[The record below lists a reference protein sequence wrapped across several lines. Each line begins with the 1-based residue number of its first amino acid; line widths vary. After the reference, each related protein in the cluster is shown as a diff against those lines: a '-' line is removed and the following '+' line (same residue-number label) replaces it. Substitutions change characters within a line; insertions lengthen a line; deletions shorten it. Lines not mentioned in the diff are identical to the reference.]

1 MNLAAPSAIPSAGAP
16 VSKADAVRTALLDRL
31 RGAPPATT
39 WPADRGAP
47 HPLPGQRRPT
57 LAFEIPGDLAEGLA
71 TVAREQ
77 GVPVLAALA
86 AGLQALLYR
95 VASPWENA
103 GVEEIVVGAGRD
115 GSWAPLRQSLDPDT
129 AFSDLAHRDAA
140 ELRDAAGAE
149 LVIGERTGVAWE
161 DFCRAAVVTGDGEL
175 PLDLVFHFDIEN
187 GRCGSLEYDGLR
199 YASDTAERIVAGY
212 LELLCAAIRD
222 VRTPIGLLPLV
233 PSPMRN
239 PAAEADGTFGASAW
253 DVTAHEL
260 FDRAVARYPEAKA
273 LRWDGGE
280 MTYAE
285 LKAAADQCAD
295 RIGAARAVALSG
307 PRCPE
312 LIVALLAI
320 LKSGAGY
327 VPLDS
332 AYPRERLDYMLTDS
346 RAEVLIGPAGIDGAL
361 TVPEGV
367 RVIGLHDML
376 VAAPSLPADPRP
388 APPTPAGTADLCYV
402 IYTSGSTG
410 LPKGVGMPHRPLVS
424 LLDWQFRHS
433 QAGPGWNTL
442 QFAAFSFDVAFQ
454 EMFATW
460 GTGGTLVLITDEVRR
475 DPDRLA
481 DWLTEQSVHRLFLP
495 FVALQQLAEAS
506 LRSGRYPSA
515 LREVITAGEQLHV
528 SPAVREFFR
537 RTGASLENQY
547 GPSETHV
554 VTAERLSGDPA
565 DWPELPAIGGPI
577 DRAVVEILDDRL
589 QPLPD
594 GVPGEI
600 CVSGVPLADGYLGR
614 PDLTAE
620 RFAVRDLAVGP
631 VGRVGPVG
639 PAGLVGAAGPLGSP
653 AAQHTSDPLDA
664 PEAAERIRVRTYR
677 TGDFG
682 TRLPD
687 GRIQCLGRRDGQ
699 VKIRGFRV
707 ELGEVEAQILAQD
720 GVAEAVVVVREG
732 ASDKQIIAYYLL
744 AEGSDVPPR
753 TLRGDLA
760 RILPGHMV
768 PFACVAVTALPLTP
782 SGKVDRRTLAGRPL
796 PEDLDAAYEA
806 VLEEAGAVEAAG
818 AVPAVGGT
826 TVGGEAD
833 DGEAVGGKADDA
845 TAAASPFAELLVE
858 IWADALARDA
868 IGVHADLFALGAE
881 SATALEVAAQLTEIF
896 RLTVPARVLFD
907 RPTAARQAAWFAA
920 RDAANDGRLAGIA
933 RLLLAYEA

>member
-1 MNLAAPSAIPSAGAP
+1 MNVAPPTIAAPGAP
-16 VSKADAVRTALLDRL
+16 APQTSEAARAALLDRL
-31 RGAPPATT
+31 RGAPPAGT
-39 WPADRGAP
+39 WPADRGVP
-47 HPLPGQRRPT
+47 QPPPGPRRPT
-57 LAFEIPGDLAEGLA
+57 LAFEIPADLAAGLA
-71 TVAREQ
+71 AVAREQ
-77 GVPVLAALA
+77 GVPGVLATLA
-86 AGLQALLYR
+86 AGLHALLYR

-103 GVEEIVVGAGRD
+103 GIEEIVVGAGRD
-115 GSWAPLRQSLDPDT
+115 GAWAPLRQSLDPDT
-129 AFSDLAHRDAA
+129 AFSDLASRAAA
-140 ELRDAAGAE
+140 ELRDAVG
-149 LVIGERTGVAWE
+149 GEFALGEQSGIAAE
-161 DFCRAAVVTGDGEL
+161 DFCRAAVLIGGGEL
-175 PLDLVFHFDIEN
+175 PLDLVFAFDTEN
-187 GRCGSLEYDGLR
+187 ARHGELAYDGLR
-199 YASDTAERIVAGY
+199 YAPDTAERIVAGY
-212 LELLCAAIRD
+212 LELLRAAISD
-222 VRTPIGLLPLV
+222 VKTPIGLLPLV
-233 PSPMRN
+233 PSPARN
-239 PAAEADGTFGASAW
+239 PAAEADGMSGASEW

-260 FDRAVARYPEAKA
+260 FDRAAARYPEAQA
-273 LRWDGGE
+273 LRWDGGA

-285 LKAAADQCAD
+285 LKAAADRCAR
-295 RIGAARAVALSG
+295 RIGTARAVALSG

-327 VPLDS
+327 VPLDA
-332 AYPRERLDYMLTDS
+332 AYPRDRLDHMLSDS

-367 RVIGLHDML
+367 RVIGLHDLL
-376 VAAPSLPADPRP
+376 VDAPSLPVDPRSAPRPP
-388 APPTPAGTADLCYV
+388 ATTADLCYV

-410 LPKGVGMPHRPLVS
+410 LPKGVGMPHRPLAS

-460 GTGGTLVLITDEVRR
+460 GTGGTLVLITDEIRR
-475 DPDRLA
+475 DPDRLV
-481 DWLTEQSVHRLFLP
+481 DWLTAQRVHRLFLP
-495 FVALQQLAEAS
+495 FVALQQLAEAAAH
-506 LRSGRYPSA
+506 SGRYPAA
-515 LREVITAGEQLHV
+515 LREVVTAGEQLHV

-554 VTAERLSGDPA
+554 VTAERLSADPA

-577 DRAVVEILDDRL
+577 DRAVVEILDERL

-620 RFAVRDLAVGP
+620 RFAVRHPAVGP
-631 VGRVGPVG
+631 TGPVSPG
-639 PAGLVGAAGPLGSP
+639 DSAGVRPAR
-653 AAQHTSDPLDA
+653 D
-664 PEAAERIRVRTYR
+664 AAEPIRVRTYR

-687 GRIQCLGRRDGQ
+687 GRIHCLGRRDGQ

-707 ELGEVEAQILAQD
+707 ELGEVEAQILAQE
-720 GVAEAVVVVREG
+720 GLAEAVVVVREG

-744 AEGSDVPPR
+744 AEGCDVPPR
-753 TLRGDLA
+753 TLRDDLA

-796 PEDLDAAYEA
+796 PEDIDAAYEA
-806 VLEEAGAVEAAG
+806 VLEERGTAEAAG
-818 AVPAVGGT
+818 AADAVPAVPDA
-826 TVGGEAD
+826 AD
-833 DGEAVGGKADDA
+833 GA
-845 TAAASPFAELLVE
+845 TADGTASASPFAELLVE

-881 SATALEVAAQLTEIF
+881 SATALEVASQLTEIF
-896 RLTVPARVLFD
+896 RVTVPARVLFD
-907 RPTAARQAAWFAA
+907 RPTAAGQAAWFAA
-920 RDAANDGRLAGIA
+920 RDAAGDGRLADIA
-933 RLLLAYEA
+933 RLLLASEA

>member
-1 MNLAAPSAIPSAGAP
+1 MNVVPSTIPAPGASVSQVCDAARA
-16 VSKADAVRTALLDRL
+16 TLLDRL
-31 RGAPPATT
+31 HGAPPATT
-39 WPADRGAP
+39 WPADRGVP
-47 HPLPGQRRPT
+47 HRLPEQRRST
-57 LAFEIPGDLAEGLA
+57 LVFEIPDDLADGLA
-71 TVAREQ
+71 AVVREQ
-77 GVPVLAALA
+77 GVPVLATLA

-115 GSWAPLRQSLDPDT
+115 GSWAPLRQSLDLDT
-129 AFSDLAHRDAA
+129 AFSDLALRAA
-140 ELRDAAGAE
+140 SDLRDAAGGEFVTGEQA
-149 LVIGERTGVAWE
+149 VIAWE
-161 DFCRAAVVTGDGEL
+161 DVCRAAVLIGGGEL
-175 PLDLVFHFDIEN
+175 PLDLVFAFDSEN
-187 GRCGSLEYDGLR
+187 GRRGSLEYDGLR
-199 YASDTAERIVAGY
+199 YAPDTAERIVASY
-212 LELLCAAIRD
+212 LELLRAAIHD
-222 VRTPIGLLPLV
+222 VKTPIGLLPLV
-233 PSPMRN
+233 SSPIRN
-239 PAAEADGTFGASAW
+239 PAAEADEMSGTSEW

-260 FDRAVARYPEAKA
+260 FDRAAARYPEAQA

-285 LKAAADQCAD
+285 LKAAADRCAG
-295 RIGAARAVALSG
+295 RIGPARVVALSG

-332 AYPRERLDYMLTDS
+332 AYPRERLDHMLTDS

-367 RVIGLHDML
+367 RVIDLHEML
-376 VAAPSLPADPRP
+376 VDAPGLPVDVWS
-388 APPTPAGTADLCYV
+388 APHTPTTTADLCYV

-410 LPKGVGMPHRPLVS
+410 LPKGVGMPHRPLAS

-495 FVALQQLAEAS
+495 FVALQQLAEVS
-506 LRSGRYPSA
+506 LHSGRYPSA

-528 SPAVREFFR
+528 SPAVREFFH

-554 VTAERLSGDPA
+554 VTAERLSADPA
-565 DWPELPAIGGPI
+565 DWPELPAIGVPI
-577 DRAVVEILDDRL
+577 DRAVVEILDERL

-620 RFAVRDLAVGP
+620 RFVVRDPGVGP
-631 VGRVGPVG
+631 VGS
-639 PAGLVGAAGPLGSP
+639 AGARHARDAAGR
-653 AAQHTSDPLDA
+653 T
-664 PEAAERIRVRTYR
+664 RVRTYR

-707 ELGEVEAQILAQD
+707 ELGEVEAQILTQD
-720 GVAEAVVVVREG
+720 GLAEAVVVVREG

-744 AEGSDVPPR
+744 AEGCDVPPR
-753 TLRGDLA
+753 TLRSDLV

-796 PEDLDAAYEA
+796 PEDPDAAYEA
-806 VLEEAGAVEAAG
+806 VLDERGMVEEAGAVPTIGDA
-818 AVPAVGGT
+818 
-826 TVGGEAD
+826 AD
-833 DGEAVGGKADDA
+833 DG
-845 TAAASPFAELLVE
+845 TASPFAELLVE

-881 SATALEVAAQLTEIF
+881 SATALEVASQLTEIF
-896 RLTVPARVLFD
+896 RLTVPVRVLFD
-907 RPTAARQAAWFAA
+907 RPTPAGQAAWFAA
-920 RDAANDGRLAGIA
+920 REAAGDGRLADIA
-933 RLLLAYEA
+933 RLLLASEA

>member
-1 MNLAAPSAIPSAGAP
+1 MNPTPSTIQALRASPA
-16 VSKADAVRTALLDRL
+16 VS
-31 RGAPPATT
+31 
-39 WPADRGAP
+39 WPADRAEP
-47 HPLPGQRRPT
+47 RPTSGQRRST
-57 LAFEIPGDLAEGLA
+57 LAFEIPRELADGLA
-71 TVAREQ
+71 AIAGEHAI
-77 GVPVLAALA
+77 PVLATLA

-95 VASPWENA
+95 VASPWENPGIEQITVAA
-103 GVEEIVVGAGRD
+103 GWNGATTL
-115 GSWAPLRQSLDPDT
+115 LRQHLDPDT
-129 AFSDLAHRDAA
+129 EFANLATRAA
-140 ELRDAAGAE
+140 LDLRDPADENPVTAPDDAY
-149 LVIGERTGVAWE
+149 
-161 DFCRAAVVTGDGEL
+161 RAAVLIGRGGPE
-175 PLDLVFHFDIEN
+175 LDLVFSLDTEDAHR
-187 GRCGSLEYDGLR
+187 GTLEYDALR
-199 YASDTAERIVAGY
+199 YAPDTAERIITAY
-212 LELLCAAIRD
+212 LELLRAATRAIH
-222 VRTPIGLLPLV
+222 TPIGLLPLL
-233 PSPMRN
+233 PSPARN
-239 PAAEADGTFGASAW
+239 PADRADNPSEASDW

-260 FDRAVARYPEAKA
+260 FDRAAARHPDAPA

-280 MTYAE
+280 MTYAQ
-285 LKAAADQCAD
+285 LRAAADRCAA
-295 RIGAARAVALSG
+295 RIGTAFAVALTG

-327 VPLDS
+327 VPLDA

-346 RAEVLIGPAGIDGAL
+346 CAEVLIGPAGIDDTL
-361 TVPEGV
+361 TVPDGV
-367 RVIGLHDML
+367 RVIDLHDML
-376 VAAPSLPADPRP
+376 ADAQSPTQDAPHTPF
-388 APPTPAGTADLCYV
+388 TPATTADLCYV

-410 LPKGVGMPHRPLVS
+410 VPKGVGMPHRPLAS
-424 LLDWQFRHS
+424 LMDWQFRHS

-481 DWLTEQSVHRLFLP
+481 DWLTEQNVHRLFLP
-495 FVALQQLAEAS
+495 FVALQQLAEAAT
-506 LRSGRYPSA
+506 RSGRHPST

-528 SPAVREFFR
+528 SPAVRDFFQ

-554 VTAERLSGDPA
+554 VTAERLPADPA

-577 DRAVVEILDDRL
+577 DRAVVEILDERL

-620 RFAVRDLAVGP
+620 RFALRD
-631 VGRVGPVG
+631 
-639 PAGLVGAAGPLGSP
+639 
-653 AAQHTSDPLDA
+653 
-664 PEAAERIRVRTYR
+664 RIRTYR

-707 ELGEVEAQILAQD
+707 ELGEVEAQILAHD
-720 GVAEAVVVVREG
+720 GVAEAVVVVRDG
-732 ASDKQIIAYYLL
+732 ASEKQIIAHYLL
-744 AEGSDVPPR
+744 ADGHDLPPR
-753 TLRGDLA
+753 TLRAELA

-768 PFACVAVTALPLTP
+768 PFACVPATTLPLTP
-782 SGKVDRRTLAGRPL
+782 SGKVDRRTLAARPL

-806 VLEEAGAVEAAG
+806 VLTER
-818 AVPAVGGT
+818 GT
-826 TVGGEAD
+826 AETAD
-833 DGEAVGGKADDA
+833 FADSADSADPA
-845 TAAASPFAELLVE
+845 TAQLFAELLVE
-858 IWADALARDA
+858 LWAGALARDT
-868 IGVHADLFALGAE
+868 IGAHADLFALGAE

-907 RPTAARQAAWFAA
+907 RPTAAGQAAWLCA
-920 RDAANDGRLAGIA
+920 RDAATDGRLAGIA
-933 RLLLAYEA
+933 RLLLDDEARDLPHS

>member
-1 MNLAAPSAIPSAGAP
+1 MNVAPSTIPAPGASSSK
-16 VSKADAVRTALLDRL
+16 VSDAARAALLDRL
-31 RGAPPATT
+31 GGAPPATT
-39 WPADRGAP
+39 WPADRGVP
-47 HPLPGQRRPT
+47 HFPPGQRRST
-57 LAFEIPGDLAEGLA
+57 LAFEIPGDLADGLA
-71 TVAREQ
+71 AVAREQ
-77 GVPVLAALA
+77 GVPVLATLA

-103 GVEEIVVGAGRD
+103 GVEELVVGAGRD
-115 GSWAPLRQSLDPDT
+115 GSWAPLRQSLDLDT
-129 AFSDLAHRDAA
+129 AFSELALRAA
-140 ELRDAAGAE
+140 SDLRDAVGGE
-149 LVIGERTGVAWE
+149 FVIGEQTAVAWE
-161 DFCRAAVVTGDGEL
+161 DFCRAAVLIGDGEL
-175 PLDLVFHFDIEN
+175 PLDLVFAFDIEN
-187 GRCGSLEYDGLR
+187 GRRGSLEYDGLR
-199 YASDTAERIVAGY
+199 YAPDTAERIVAGY
-212 LELLCAAIRD
+212 LELLRAAIRD
-222 VRTPIGLLPLV
+222 MRTPIGLLPLV

-239 PAAEADGTFGASAW
+239 PAAEADEMSGASEW

-260 FDRAVARYPEAKA
+260 FDRAAAKYPETPA

-285 LKAAADQCAD
+285 LKAAADRCAG
-295 RIGAARAVALSG
+295 RIGTARAVALSG
-307 PRCPE
+307 SRCPE

-332 AYPRERLDYMLTDS
+332 AYPRERLDHMLTDS
-346 RAEVLIGPAGIDGAL
+346 GAEVLIGPAGIDCAL

-367 RVIGLHDML
+367 RVIDLHDML
-376 VAAPSLPADPRP
+376 VDAPSLPVDPRS
-388 APPTPAGTADLCYV
+388 APRTPTTTADLCYV

-410 LPKGVGMPHRPLVS
+410 LPKGVGMPHRPLAS

-506 LRSGRYPSA
+506 VHSGRYPAA
-515 LREVITAGEQLHV
+515 LREVVTAGEQLHV
-528 SPAVREFFR
+528 SPAVREFFQ

-554 VTAERLSGDPA
+554 VTAERLSADPA

-577 DRAVVEILDDRL
+577 DRAVVEILDERL

-620 RFAVRDLAVGP
+620 RFVVRDPAVGSADAQHDA
-631 VGRVGPVG
+631 R
-639 PAGLVGAAGPLGSP
+639 AAG
-653 AAQHTSDPLDA
+653 
-664 PEAAERIRVRTYR
+664 ERIRVRTYR

-707 ELGEVEAQILAQD
+707 ELGEVEAQILTQD
-720 GVAEAVVVVREG
+720 GLAEAVVVVREG
-732 ASDKQIIAYYLL
+732 ASEKQIIAYYLL
-744 AEGSDVPPR
+744 AEGCDVPPR
-753 TLRGDLA
+753 TLRSDLA

-806 VLEEAGAVEAAG
+806 VFEERGMAEAPG
-818 AVPAVGGT
+818 AVP
-826 TVGGEAD
+826 TVGDAAD
-833 DGEAVGGKADDA
+833 DG
-845 TAAASPFAELLVE
+845 TASASPFAELLVE

-881 SATALEVAAQLTEIF
+881 SATALEVASQLTEIF
-896 RLTVPARVLFD
+896 RLTVPVRVLFD
-907 RPTAARQAAWFAA
+907 RPTAAGQAAWFAA
-920 RDAANDGRLAGIA
+920 RDAAGDGRLAGIA

>member
-1 MNLAAPSAIPSAGAP
+1 MNAATSTTPVSGAP
-16 VSKADAVRTALLDRL
+16 ASQTSDAARAELLDRL
-31 RGAPPATT
+31 RGAPATT
-39 WPADRGAP
+39 WPADRAAP
-47 HPLPGQRRPT
+47 HSSPERPRAT
-57 LAFEIPGDLAEGLA
+57 LEFEIPGDLAHGLTA
-71 TVAREQ
+71 VAREQ
-77 GVPVLAALA
+77 GVPPLATLA

-95 VASPWENA
+95 VASPWEDA
-103 GVEEIVVGAGRD
+103 GVGEAVVGAGRD
-115 GSWAPLRQSLDPDT
+115 GSWAPLRQRLDPDT
-129 AFSDLAHRDAA
+129 PFSDLALRAA
-140 ELRDAAGAE
+140 SDLRDAIGAE
-149 LVIGERTGVAWE
+149 FVIGELPVVAPE
-161 DFCRAAVVTGDGEL
+161 ASCRAAVLIGGGRL
-175 PLDLVFHFDIEN
+175 PLDLVFAVDIDD
-187 GRCGSLEYDGLR
+187 RRRGSLEYDGLR
-199 YASDTAERIVAGY
+199 YAPDTAGRIVAGY
-212 LELLCAAIRD
+212 LELLGAAVRD

-233 PSPMRN
+233 PSPK
-239 PAAEADGTFGASAW
+239 PGIAGADGMSGPDGMSGAGEW

-260 FDRAVARYPEAKA
+260 FDRAAARFPEAPA
-273 LRWDGGE
+273 VRWDGGE
-280 MTYAE
+280 MTYGE
-285 LKAAADQCAD
+285 LKAAADRCAG
-295 RIGAARAVALSG
+295 RIGTARAVALSG

-327 VPLDS
+327 VPLDA
-332 AYPRERLDYMLTDS
+332 AYPRERLDHMLTDS
-346 RAEVLIGPAGIDGAL
+346 GAEVLIGPAGIDGAI

-367 RVIGLHDML
+367 RVIDLHDML
-376 VAAPSLPADPRP
+376 VDAPSPAAPAQP
-388 APPTPAGTADLCYV
+388 APRTPTATEDLCYV

-410 LPKGVGMPHRPLVS
+410 LPKGVAMPHRPLAS

-481 DWLTEQSVHRLFLP
+481 DWLTEQRVHRLFLP

-506 LRSGRYPSA
+506 VHSGRYPSA

-528 SPAVREFFR
+528 SPAVREFFH

-554 VTAERLSGDPA
+554 VTAERLSEDPA
-565 DWPELPAIGGPI
+565 DWPESPAIGAPI
-577 DRAVVEILDDRL
+577 DRAVVEILDARL

-600 CVSGVPLADGYLGR
+600 CVSGVALADGYLGR

-620 RFAVRDLAVGP
+620 RFALRDPAVGP
-631 VGRVGPVG
+631 VGPVDSAG
-639 PAGLVGAAGPLGSP
+639 ARPAR
-653 AAQHTSDPLDA
+653 
-664 PEAAERIRVRTYR
+664 EAAERAAVRTYR

-707 ELGEVEAQILAQD
+707 ELGEVEAQILARD

-732 ASDKQIIAYYLL
+732 ASDKQVIAYYLL
-744 AEGSDVPPR
+744 AEGCDVPPR

-768 PFACVAVTALPLTP
+768 PFVCVPVTELPLTP

-796 PEDLDAAYEA
+796 PEDLDAAYES
-806 VLEEAGAVEAAG
+806 VLQESGTAEAAG
-818 AVPAVGGT
+818 AMS
-826 TVGGEAD
+826 TVGDAVD
-833 DGEAVGGKADDA
+833 DG
-845 TAAASPFAELLVE
+845 TAPASPFAELLAE

-881 SATALEVAAQLTEIF
+881 SATALEVASQLTEIF

-907 RPTAARQAAWFAA
+907 RPTVAGQAAWLAA
-920 RDAANDGRLAGIA
+920 RDDANDGRLAGIA

>member
-1 MNLAAPSAIPSAGAP
+1 MNASPSATPATAPATGASASQ
-16 VSKADAVRTALLDRL
+16 VSDAVRAALLDRL

-39 WPADRGAP
+39 WPADRGVP
-47 HPLPGQRRPT
+47 HPPPGQRRST
-57 LAFEIPGDLAEGLA
+57 LEFEIPGDLADGLA
-71 TVAREQ
+71 AVAREQ
-77 GVPVLAALA
+77 DVPVLATLA
-86 AGLQALLYR
+86 AGLHALLYR
-95 VASPWENA
+95 VAAPWENA

-129 AFSDLAHRDAA
+129 AFSDLALRAA
-140 ELRDAAGAE
+140 ADLRDAAGGEFVTGGPAGE
-149 LVIGERTGVAWE
+149 QAGEPAGERAGIAWE
-161 DFCRAAVVTGDGEL
+161 ECCRAAVLIGGGEL
-175 PLDLVFHFDIEN
+175 PLDLVFTFDTEN
-187 GRCGSLEYDGLR
+187 GRRGSLEYDGPR
-199 YASDTAERIVAGY
+199 YAQDTAERIVAGY
-212 LELLCAAIRD
+212 IELLRAATRD
-222 VRTPIGLLPLV
+222 VKTPIGLLPLV
-233 PSPMRN
+233 PAPTLN
-239 PAAEADGTFGASAW
+239 PAAEAVGMSGADEW

-260 FDRAVARYPEAKA
+260 FDRAAARYPEAQA

-285 LKAAADQCAD
+285 LKAAADRCAG
-295 RIGAARAVALSG
+295 RIGTARAVALSG

-332 AYPRERLDYMLTDS
+332 AYPRERLDFMLTDS
-346 RAEVLIGPAGIDGAL
+346 RADVLIGPAGIDGAL

-367 RVIGLHDML
+367 RVIDLYDML
-376 VAAPSLPADPRP
+376 MDAPSLPADPRP
-388 APPTPAGTADLCYV
+388 APRTPTTTADLCYV

-410 LPKGVGMPHRPLVS
+410 LPKGVGMPHRPLAS
-424 LLDWQFRHS
+424 MLDWQFRRS
-433 QAGPGWNTL
+433 GAGPGWNTL

-506 LRSGRYPSA
+506 SNSGRYPAA

-528 SPAVREFFR
+528 SPAVREFFH

-554 VTAERLSGDPA
+554 VTAERLSADPA
-565 DWPELPAIGGPI
+565 DWPELPAVGSPI

-594 GVPGEI
+594 GVPGEV

-620 RFAVRDLAVGP
+620 RFAVRVPAA
-631 VGRVGPVG
+631 G
-639 PAGLVGAAGPLGSP
+639 PAGP
-653 AAQHTSDPLDA
+653 ARPVDAQYARDT
-664 PEAAERIRVRTYR
+664 PEPSGVRTYR

-707 ELGEVEAQILAQD
+707 ELGEVEAQILTQD
-720 GVAEAVVVVREG
+720 GLAEAVVVVREG
-732 ASDKQIIAYYLL
+732 ASDKQIVAYYLL
-744 AEGSDVPPR
+744 AEGCDVPPR

-768 PFACVAVTALPLTP
+768 PFACVPVTALPLTP
-782 SGKVDRRTLAGRPL
+782 SGKVDRRTLAARPL

-806 VLEEAGAVEAAG
+806 VLDERGTAEAAD
-818 AVPAVGGT
+818 AVPSV
-826 TVGGEAD
+826 GEA
-833 DGEAVGGKADDA
+833 ADNTA
-845 TAAASPFAELLVE
+845 NAAAEGTASTSPFAELLVE

-881 SATALEVAAQLTEIF
+881 SATALEVASQLTEIF
-896 RLTVPARVLFD
+896 RLTVPPRVLFD
-907 RPTAARQAAWFAA
+907 RPTAAGQAAWFAA
-920 RDAANDGRLAGIA
+920 RDAANDGRLADIA
-933 RLLLAYEA
+933 RLLLAYED